1 MRSVK
6 TYTEIYERRLTM
18 KNSSIQ
24 IRAFAAGTVLGMLCV
39 ASATEAR
46 AGENAATV
54 YRESTKPAVSVESL
68 ETYTLVKLNRVY
80 FNYEA
85 SDLSAE
91 EKIALNDLARQ
102 FSGTTQAVIELRGY
116 ADGMESAQGGGA
128 LGAKRSQRIAD
139 YLIAK
144 GVPPDSILLVAAD
157 GMSDDSRSRNP
168 EHRRVD
174 IRVFTAAKSGEGD
187 TASKP

>member
-1 MRSVK
+1 
-6 TYTEIYERRLTM
+6 M
-18 KNSSIQ
+18 KNSSFQ
-24 IRAFAAGTVLGMLCV
+24 IRAFAVASVMGMLCV
-39 ASATEAR
+39 ASVTEAR
-46 AGENAATV
+46 AAETAGSV
-54 YRESTKPAVSVESL
+54 YRESTRPAVSVESL
-68 ETYTLVKLNRVY
+68 ESYMLVKLNRFY

-157 GMSDDSRSRNP
+157 GMSDDGSSMNP

-174 IRVFTAAKSGEGD
+174 IRVFTAAK
-187 TASKP
+187 P

>member
-1 MRSVK
+1 
-6 TYTEIYERRLTM
+6 M
-18 KNSSIQ
+18 KNNSFQ
-24 IRAFAAGTVLGMLCV
+24 IRAFAVASVMGMLCV
-39 ASATEAR
+39 ASVTEAR
-46 AGENAATV
+46 AAETAGSV

-91 EKIALNDLARQ
+91 EKLALNDVARR
-102 FSGTTQAVIELRGY
+102 FSASTQSVIELRGY
-116 ADGMESAQGGGA
+116 ADGMESAQGAG
-128 LGAKRSQRIAD
+128 LGAKRSQTIAH
-139 YLIAK
+139 YLSAK
-144 GVPPDSILLVAAD
+144 GIPPDSILLVAGD
-157 GMSDDSRSRNP
+157 GMSDDGRSMNR